1 MPGPLP
7 KPDATRRLN
16 GKHRKAGARV
26 LSVVPPGDLEH
37 VPERHRELPPGS
49 WTRATVRWWADVV
62 ASPMAREWT
71 EVDWHGL
78 RRLAVLVDTVE
89 KGFAVL
95 TQADEDLDVKERVA
109 CAEVA
114 IKALSELRMQGALY
128 GLTPIDRARLHWELD
143 KGSKA
148 EAARAQRSRPQ
159 AVASR
164 PDPRRSTTKGR

>member
-1 MPGPLP
+1 MPQLP
-7 KPDATRRLN
+7 KPAAERRRTN
-16 GKHRKAGARV
+16 RKAGARV
-26 LSVVPPGDLEH
+26 LSVVAPGDLEH
-37 VPERHRELPPGS
+37 VPEPHRELPPGS

-62 ASPMAREWT
+62 ASPMATEWT

-95 TQADEDLDVKERVA
+95 TQADEDLAVKERVA

-128 GLTPIDRARLHWELD
+128 GLTPVDRARLHWELD

-148 EAARAQRSRPQ
+148 EAARAQRARPQ
-159 AVASR
+159 AAPAPR
-164 PDPRRSTTKGR
+164 PDPRRATTKGR

>member
-7 KPDATRRLN
+7 NPQARRRKAN
-16 GKHRKAGARV
+16 PKAGARV
-26 LSVVPPGDLEH
+26 LSVVAPGDLEH
-37 VPERHRELPPGS
+37 VPEPHRELPPGT
-49 WTRATVRWWADVV
+49 WRAATVRWWADVV
-62 ASPMAREWT
+62 ASPMASEWT

-143 KGSKA
+143 KGDKA
-148 EAARAQRSRPQ
+148 KADRAQRSRPQ
-159 AVASR
+159 AAPAPR
-164 PDPRRSTTKGR
+164 PDPRRATTKGR